1 MQTLALSA
9 FLIMRETALSG
20 VVKNDLTCVEA
31 PDATA
36 QTPATH
42 PNIRI
47 LKHLWLVL
55 LIYF

>member
-9 FLIMRETALSG
+9 LLIMRETALSG

-36 QTPATH
+36 QTPAPH

-47 LKHLWLVL
+47 L
-55 LIYF
+55 